1 MLQGRQQKKNKEG
14 LQIIVVGCGK
24 VGSTLVEKLVAEG
37 HDITVVDEQAR
48 IIAEVTDKYDVMGI
62 EGNGGSLSVLQEA
75 GLAKA
80 DVLISVTGSDEL
92 NLLCC
97 TLARKVGNRLAAIA
111 RVRNPDYSEELAY
124 LRRQLGLALIINPE
138 MEAAKQIAHLVSRPQ
153 ALTVTTFAKGHAE
166 LVRFKIPKGN
176 ILNGKRIMDLEKLFG
191 FGYLVCAVERGGE
204 VTIPRGMFELREG
217 DDISVLA
224 KARDVHRVFESIGM
238 KGSIA
243 RNCMIVGGGRASYY
257 LARLLLDQRMEVKI
271 IEKNRER
278 CETLTKLLPRALII
292 NGDGSN
298 EQLLVEEGIEQE
310 DAFAALTGIDEENIL
325 MSLYAKRIDGI
336 KTITKINRITF
347 NDVIETLELG
357 SVVYPKYIIAE
368 MILAYVRAR
377 ANSVGSN
384 VETLYHMFDNRVEAI
399 EFHIEKGAR
408 VVGVPLMQ
416 LKLKEDLLIACVNR
430 NGKVF
435 FPRGQDTLEPE
446 DSVIIVTSQSGFSD
460 VNDILR

>member
-75 GLAKA
+75 GLDKA
-80 DVLISVTGSDEL
+80 DVLMSVTGSDEL

-176 ILNGKRIMDLEKLFG
+176 VLNGKRIMDLENLFG

>member
-1 MLQGRQQKKNKEG
+1 M
-14 LQIIVVGCGK
+14 
-24 VGSTLVEKLVAEG
+24 
-37 HDITVVDEQAR
+37 
-48 IIAEVTDKYDVMGI
+48 
-62 EGNGGSLSVLQEA
+62 
-75 GLAKA
+75 
-80 DVLISVTGSDEL
+80 
-92 NLLCC
+92 
-97 TLARKVGNRLAAIA
+97 
-111 RVRNPDYSEELAY
+111 
-124 LRRQLGLALIINPE
+124 
-138 MEAAKQIAHLVSRPQ
+138 
-153 ALTVTTFAKGHAE
+153 TTFAKGHAE

-176 ILNGKRIMDLEKLFG
+176 ILNGQRIMDLEKLFG

-292 NGDGSN
+292 NVDGSN

-336 KTITKINRITF
+336 KTIPKINRITF

-408 VVGVPLMQ
+408 VVGMPLMQ